1 MARVSQRVC
10 EKMVNYDRFEVPTSI
25 EFKSK
30 GNIYDDNIYT
40 FDIETTSLFLDSDG
54 QYKIWSRDIPKK
66 CEKVGIC
73 YIWQFGANDR
83 VYYGRNIFDF
93 NNILQQLSD
102 SSVTKYIYIHN
113 LAFEWNWLLNIFEKY
128 NYTVQNMVARAPHKP
143 IQFEVPELNII
154 FRCSY
159 MLTNLSLEE
168 SAKKYTSLSKM
179 SGDLDYNLARGLT
192 TELSEKELKYCEYD
206 ILTLYEIINK
216 FRDKYGHIKNI
227 PLTQTGEVRKAINN
241 EVDYYYHVK
250 QWDLVPSAKFYIS
263 LNNAFF
269 GGISNCNFIHAGSI
283 IKFVQSYDLSS
294 SYPAAMMLKFPCEK
308 FWRFDDLGL
317 DYEKYKNTHCF
328 LYHVKLYNV
337 TSKYTNNYLP
347 RSKAL
352 ENFGMKC
359 DRTGRVSSA
368 DYIEY
373 WLTDIDF
380 NIVKE
385 WYQIE
390 RIEIVSSWAAHKRY
404 LDIRILNFILDGY
417 SGKTVLK
424 GKTGTTDAETESIEN
439 LYMNLKQR
447 INSIY
452 GISVTNVLN
461 QSTEYDVNKK
471 EWSRRKF
478 DIDFIEEKL
487 TDASKSYS
495 TIFCFAVG
503 VWVTAYA
510 RARLILGLSGFDGIE
525 NKRIFTDNHDLDTV
539 YYDTDSLKMT
549 GDNMKYFTEVNKYI
563 TKQLKK
569 SCDDNGLDWGKFT
582 PKTQNGTVKPLGLF
596 DYEGTYEEFKTL
608 GSKSYAFRKNGKI
621 GLTLAGVPKRN
632 HKGNLQPVDLLND
645 DLNNFKS
652 GLVFD
657 YEHTGK
663 LTHAYNDEQPAAIM
677 FNDYL
682 GNKQIVNGQIHGMC
696 LFPTDF
702 TLDGFDGAIGYFN
715 ELLDIMKVKEVS
727 KNE

>member
-1 MARVSQRVC
+1 
-10 EKMVNYDRFEVPTSI
+10 MVDYKNFEVPKVL
-25 EFKSK
+25 EYKSK
-30 GNIYDDNIYT
+30 GQIYDDNIYT
-40 FDIETTSLFLDSDG
+40 FDIETTSLFLDTDG
-54 QYKIWSRDIPKK
+54 QYKLWSRDIPKK
-66 CEKVGIC
+66 CEKIGVC
-73 YIWQFGANDR
+73 YIWQFGANDQ
-83 VYYGRNIFDF
+83 VYYGRDLFDF

-102 SSVTKYIYIHN
+102 DNITKYLYIHN
-113 LAFEWNWLLNIFEKY
+113 LSFEWNWLLNIIEKFG
-128 NYTVQNMVARAPHKP
+128 YTVENMVARAPHKP
-143 IQFEVPELNII
+143 IQFLIPELNIV

-159 MLTNLSLEE
+159 MLTNLSLDE
-168 SAKKYTSLSKM
+168 SAKKYTTVKKRT
-179 SGDLDYNLARGLT
+179 GDLDYNKIRGITTPLT
-192 TELSEKELKYCEYD
+192 SVELGYCEYD
-206 ILTLYEIINK
+206 IITLYEIIKK
-216 FRDKYGHIKNI
+216 FRDKYGHIKSI

-250 QWDLVPSAKFYIS
+250 QWDLVPSARFYIS

-269 GGISNCNFIHAGSI
+269 GGISNCNFIYAGQLLKNI
-283 IKFVQSYDLSS
+283 QSYDLSS
-294 SYPAAMMLKFPCEK
+294 SYPAAMMLKYPCEK

-317 DYEKYKNTHCF
+317 DYSMYEKTHCF
-328 LYHVKLYNV
+328 LYHVKLYKV
-337 TSKYTNNYLP
+337 HSKYTNNYLP

-352 ENFGMKC
+352 ESFGMNC

-368 DYIEY
+368 DYLEY

-385 WYQIE
+385 WYEIDT
-390 RIEIVSSWAAHKRY
+390 IEIVSSWAAHKRY

-424 GKTGTTDAETESIEN
+424 GKKGATPDETESIEG

-461 QSTEYDVNKK
+461 QSTEYDAKAG
-471 EWSRRKF
+471 EWTRRKF

-487 TDASKSYS
+487 QDAAKSYS

-525 NKRIFTDNHDLDTV
+525 NKRVFTDNHDIDTV

-549 GDNMKYFTEVNKYI
+549 GDNAEYFKAVNKYI
-563 TKQLKK
+563 TEQLKK
-569 SCDDNGLDWGKFT
+569 SCNDNDLDWNKFT
-582 PKTQNGTVKPLGLF
+582 PKTQDGKVKPLGIF
-596 DYEGTYEEFKTL
+596 DYEGTYDEFKTL
-608 GSKSYAFRKNGKI
+608 GSKCYVFKKDGEI
-621 GLTLAGVPKRN
+621 GLTIAGVPKRN
-632 HKGNLQPVDLLND
+632 HKGDLQPIDILD
-645 DLNNFKS
+645 GDLNNFRP
-652 GLVFD
+652 GVIFD

-663 LTHAYNDEQPAAIM
+663 LTHAYNDEQPDKIE
-677 FNDYL
+677 FTDYL
-682 GNKQIVNGQIHGMC
+682 GNKQVVNGQVHGLC

-702 TLDGFDGAIGYFN
+702 TLDGFEGAIGYFN
-715 ELLDIMKVKEVS
+715 ELLDIMELREVHIH
-727 KNE
+727 E